1 MNFEKAC
8 CVHRVSCCGLP
19 QDCNT
24 DTVQFDA
31 IGFVE
36 QIAFNSVA
44 SGFNKLFAFRLETW
58 KKEGS
63 RQKQLRQELIWS
75 VPCLCL

>member
-8 CVHRVSCCGLP
+8 CVHRVSCCALP

-36 QIAFNSVA
+36 HIAFNSVA
-44 SGFNKLFAFRLETW
+44 SGFNKLFAFKSKHRT
-58 KKEGS
+58 KKEVVKNS
-63 RQKQLRQELIWS
+63 CVRN
-75 VPCLCL
+75 